1 MVRKS
6 TENKKEEKREEKSMN
21 IEATVGRDIVEKMEY
36 ILNILESLRKRV
48 KLSAIG
54 KEKIDEAMSL
64 VQEIIDIMPMEL
76 VTSIISEMLEGRESE
91 LKIKFSELKLDGAV
105 SITLAPFKKS
115 D

>member
-1 MVRKS
+1 
-6 TENKKEEKREEKSMN
+6 
-21 IEATVGRDIVEKMEY
+21 
-36 ILNILESLRKRV
+36 
-48 KLSAIG
+48 
-54 KEKIDEAMSL
+54 
-64 VQEIIDIMPMEL
+64 MPMEL